1 VAKGDKKGGKKKEET
16 TLTPEEYMFELGF
29 AMDLINSDPSLQEW
43 IRRVRQYMDKNKGRT
58 PTAYEMADIKQG
70 IEWFERF
77 NSDQELARMQQADP
91 RLREDFN
98 RSLELKRNYVKNLGL
113 QYGITLS
120 DQAISDIALA
130 ARLDQLGEDEI
141 QARITPYLE
150 QAIAA
155 SENLVGRAAEAER
168 DIVQWSRANG
178 LTLTGQSIA
187 RYVSSIARGE
197 QTVDNVKE
205 DLRRMYLAGAYP
217 AWADRIDS
225 GYDIS
230 DIAAPYKEKM
240 AALLEIDDGS
250 IDMNDSLLQ
259 MGLQGVGPDGRPSVV
274 PLYEFERM
282 VRNDPRWQKTDNAYK
297 AYSEVADSVLSMF
310 GFR

>member
-1 VAKGDKKGGKKKEET
+1 MAKGDKKGGKKKDEIT
-16 TLTPEEYMFELGF
+16 STPEEYMFELGF

-43 IRRVRQYMDKNKGRT
+43 IRRVRKYMDKNKGRT
-58 PTAYEMADIKQG
+58 PTAYEMADMKQG
-70 IEWFERF
+70 IEWFEKF

-98 RSLELKRNYVKNLGL
+98 RSLELKRDYVKNLAM
-113 QYGITLS
+113 QYGVTLS
-120 DQAISDIALA
+120 DQTISNIALA
-130 ARLDQLGEDEI
+130 ARLDQLNESEI

-150 QAIAA
+150 SAISAN
-155 SENLVGRAAEAER
+155 ENLFGRAAEAER

-259 MGLQGVGPDGRPSVV
+259 KGLQGVGPDGRPSVV

-297 AYSEVADSVLSMF
+297 TYSEVADSVLSMF

>member
-1 VAKGDKKGGKKKEET
+1 MAKGDKKGGKKKEET

-43 IRRVRQYMDKNKGRT
+43 IRRVRKYMDKNKGRT
-58 PTAYEMADIKQG
+58 PTAYELAEMKQG
-70 IEWFERF
+70 VEWFERF
-77 NSDQELARMQQADP
+77 NADQELARQEQADP
-91 RLREDFN
+91 RRKLDFE
-98 RSLELKRNYVKNLGL
+98 RSLELKRGYVKNLGL

-130 ARLDQLGEDEI
+130 ARLDQLNEDEI

-187 RYVSSIARGE
+187 RYVSSVARGE

-217 AWADRIDS
+217 AWSDRIDS

-297 AYSEVADSVLSMF
+297 AYSEVADSVLDMF

>member
-1 VAKGDKKGGKKKEET
+1 MAKGDKKGNKKEEKP

-29 AMDLINSDPSLQEW
+29 VMDLIDSDPSLQEF
-43 IRRVRQYMDKNKGRT
+43 IRRINKYFDRNKNRT
-58 PTAYEMADIKQG
+58 PTAYELSEMKQG

-77 NSDQELARMQQADP
+77 NSDQEQARMQQADP
-91 RLREDFN
+91 RRRDDFN
-98 RSLELKRNYVKNLGL
+98 RSLELKRNYVKSLGL
-113 QYGITLS
+113 QYGVTLS

-130 ARLDQLGEDEI
+130 ARLDQLSEDEI

-150 QAIAA
+150 SAISAR
-155 SENLVGRAAEAER
+155 ENLVGRAAEAER
-168 DIVQWSRANG
+168 DIVQWSRRNG

-187 RYVSSIARGE
+187 RYVSAIARGE
-197 QTVDNVKE
+197 QTVDDAKE

-217 AWADRIDS
+217 AWGDRIDA
-225 GYDIS
+225 GYDIY

-240 AALLEIDDGS
+240 AALLEIDDAS

-259 MGLQGVGPDGRPSVV
+259 MGLQGVGSDGKPSVV

-297 AYSEVADSVLSMF
+297 TYSEVADSVLSMF

>member
-1 VAKGDKKGGKKKEET
+1 MAKGDKKGGKKKEET

-98 RSLELKRNYVKNLGL
+98 RSLELKRGYVKNLGL

-130 ARLDQLGEDEI
+130 ARLDQLSEDEI

-150 QAIAA
+150 SAIAA
-155 SENLVGRAAEAER
+155 NENLVGRAAEAER

-187 RYVSSIARGE
+187 RYVSSVARGE

-230 DIAAPYKEKM
+230 EIAAPYKEKM

-282 VRNDPRWQKTDNAYK
+282 VRNDPRWQKTANAYK
-297 AYSEVADSVLSMF
+297 TYSEVADSVLDMF

>member
-1 VAKGDKKGGKKKEET
+1 MAKGDKKGGKKKEET

-120 DQAISDIALA
+120 DQAISDIALV

-187 RYVSSIARGE
+187 RYVSSVARGE

-230 DIAAPYKEKM
+230 EIAAPYKEKM

-282 VRNDPRWQKTDNAYK
+282 VRNDPRWQKTDNAYRT
-297 AYSEVADSVLSMF
+297 YSEVADSVLDMF

>member
-1 VAKGDKKGGKKKEET
+1 MAKGDKKGGKKKEET

>member
-77 NSDQELARMQQADP
+77 NSDQELARMEQADP

-98 RSLELKRNYVKNLGL
+98 RSLELKRGYVKNLGL

-120 DQAISDIALA
+120 DKAISDIALA

-141 QARITPYLE
+141 RERITPYLE
-150 QAIAA
+150 QAISA

-187 RYVSSIARGE
+187 RYVSSVARGE

-230 DIAAPYKEKM
+230 EIAAPYKEKM

-297 AYSEVADSVLSMF
+297 AYSEVADSVLDMF